1 MTLAGLLNDILSVI
15 KFNSEV
21 LRQTACY
28 IYLLSSSIN
37 TSIMIIVFA
46 LKFLILIIAQMTYIK
61 NRLFL
66 YVQCRSL
73 DFLLRIGLNMDQW
86 LSVCVAIERTI
97 IHEHLI
103 FVPIALV
110 ILAIPRFIIS
120 LVSGCMKSSRDSWLF
135 LTRYF
140 IYFIPPILTFAVFTS
155 N

>member
-97 IHEHLI
+97 IVLKRTHFNRNKSKQLAKYIILI
-103 FVPIALV
+103 L
-110 ILAIPRFIIS
+110 LLLTIS
-120 LVSGCMKSSRDSWLF
+120 KGMHDPF
-135 LTRYF
+135 H
-140 IYFIPPILTFAVFTS
+140 
-155 N
+155 